1 MAVPTVEVEGCAR
14 SHAVLL
20 ERTAGLTDEQA
31 GRPSLLPGW
40 TVGHVL
46 THIAR
51 NADSVTR
58 RLEGVARGEVVEA
71 YPGGFEGRAADIEA
85 GAGRQAAELLDD
97 VRESSAR
104 MEQAARAVPEE
115 AWDLATVD
123 PTGKEWPASLLPYA
137 RWIEVETHHVD
148 LDLGYGP
155 GTWPA
160 GLVARW
166 LPREL
171 DRLPDRTDPNALL
184 AWVIR
189 RGPAPDL
196 PSW

>member
-1 MAVPTVEVEGCAR
+1 MPVPEVEIQGCVR

-20 ERTAGLTDEQA
+20 ERTAGLTDDQVD
-31 GRPSLLPGW
+31 RPSLLPDW

-58 RLEGVARGEVVEA
+58 RLEGAARGEVVEA
-71 YPGGFEGRAADIEA
+71 YPGGYEGRAADIAA
-85 GAGRQAAELLDD
+85 GAGRPAAEQLED
-97 VRESSAR
+97 VRQSGAR
-104 MEQAARAVPEE
+104 MEQAAHAMPEE
-115 AWDLATVD
+115 AWEFATRA

-148 LDLGYGP
+148 LDLGYP
-155 GTWPA
+155 PATWPA
-160 GLVARW
+160 ELVAQW
-166 LPREL
+166 LPGEL
-171 DRLPDRTDPNALL
+171 DRLPNRADPNALL

-189 RGPAPDL
+189 RGPAPEL
-196 PSW
+196 PAW

>member
-1 MAVPTVEVEGCAR
+1 MPVPKVEVQGCVR

-31 GRPSLLPGW
+31 GRPSLLPEW

-58 RLEGVARGEVVEA
+58 RLEGAARGEVVEA

-85 GAGRQAAELLDD
+85 GAGRPAAELLED
-97 VRESSAR
+97 VRESCGR
-104 MEQAARAVPEE
+104 MERAALSMPEE
-115 AWDLATVD
+115 AWEFATVD
-123 PTGKEWPASLLPYA
+123 PTGREWPASLLPYA

-155 GTWPA
+155 ATWPTE
-160 GLVARW
+160 LVAQW

-171 DRLPDRTDPNALL
+171 ERLSNRADPNALL
-184 AWVIR
+184 AWVVR
-189 RGPAPDL
+189 RGPAPEL
-196 PSW
+196 PAW